1 MIDASVDMFDS
12 ILPKGVFKSALCVAV
27 FVSLVGIELSSPIGQ
42 HLSSILARLA

>member
-12 ILPKGVFKSALCVAV
+12 ILPKEVFKSDLCVAV

-42 HLSSILARLA
+42 HLNSILARLA